1 MPSTPQGASI
11 MRPYQGAVAAIL
23 LSFAVAGTAQSYHIV
38 DHWKVGG
45 QGGWDYLLS
54 DDAAHRLYITH
65 NSRVEVLDIATGK
78 PLGAVTGLKST
89 HGVALN
95 PDGKTGYI
103 SDGAGNAVVVFDR
116 ESLAVLA
123 TIPAG
128 TNPDGI
134 VYEPVTKAVWAFN
147 GRSQNVT
154 IVD

>member
-23 LSFAVAGTAQSYHIV
+23 LSFAVAGAAQSYHIV

-65 NSRVEVLDIATGK
+65 NSRVEVLDTATGK
-78 PLGAVTGLKST
+78 LIGAVTGLKST

-103 SDGAGNAVVVFDR
+103 AMALEMPLSFSA
-116 ESLAVLA
+116 
-123 TIPAG
+123 
-128 TNPDGI
+128 
-134 VYEPVTKAVWAFN
+134 
-147 GRSQNVT
+147 
-154 IVD
+154 